1 MRPGV
6 FPISLRNDT
15 KFQLRLP
22 GKSRPVPL
30 RWTVQASAG
39 PPVSVDPWPRNRY
52 PTIPVGIHLR
62 ISQRGLYALKALIH
76 LAERWN
82 EGTVSTREIAEREE
96 IPEKFLEAILLAL
109 KNARIVT
116 SRRGR
121 EGGYEL
127 RRPPAEVV
135 VGDVV
140 RLLDGPLA
148 PFGDAAELTRLVR
161 TEPRHAGLFDL
172 FLDVRNAA
180 ASILDNTTL
189 ADLLARDRRILA
201 ARHEGA
207 DSSRETK

>member
-1 MRPGV
+1 M
-6 FPISLRNDT
+6 
-15 KFQLRLP
+15 
-22 GKSRPVPL
+22 
-30 RWTVQASAG
+30 
-39 PPVSVDPWPRNRY
+39 
-52 PTIPVGIHLR
+52 
-62 ISQRGLYALKALIH
+62 KALIH

-189 ADLLARDRRILA
+189 ADLLARDRRILV
-201 ARHEGA
+201 ARHEA
-207 DSSRETK
+207 ANTPPEAK